1 MVTKQSVAA
10 HDAEKKY
17 LPKDLKTSARP
28 PRFLSRAA

>member
-1 MVTKQSVAA
+1 VAEMVMKQSIAA

-28 PRFLSRAA
+28 P